1 MMRDAFFDLAD
12 RLGDGLRGDEVLFCN
27 LDGEDSDFVRLN
39 RNRVRQAGSL
49 HRRSLDLSLISAGR
63 QVEGGC
69 ELSGSPEQDLT
80 LARNLLERL
89 RERLPHVPED
99 PYLSYSTTPAS
110 SERVLG
116 VGGLPDAEEA
126 VSELI
131 AGAGDLDLVGIWAS
145 GDILSGLASSIGH
158 RHWHRSTSFNLDF
171 SCFLESDKAIKA
183 GYGGL
188 EWDSARLAEK
198 LEGVR
203 RGLALMARP
212 VRSIPPGRYRT
223 YLAPEAVQE
232 LMDMLAWGGFGLK
245 SHRTAQTPLLR
256 LVEGECSLDP
266 RVSIRE
272 EPGRGLVP
280 GFTTEGFGKPE
291 RVDLIAGGRYSEC
304 LVDSRSGKEYGAPVN
319 ADSEYPESIALDAG
333 EMPRAE
339 VLDRLGTG
347 LYIGNLWYLNYSDR
361 NDCRIT
367 GMTRFGTFWVEKG
380 EPVAPV
386 RVMRFDDSI
395 YHLLGD
401 RLEALTEE
409 RELLLSA
416 ETYGGRSTASSLLPG
431 ILVGGIDL
439 AL

>member
-1 MMRDAFFDLAD
+1 MMQDAFFDLAD
-12 RLGDGLRGDEVLFCN
+12 RLGDGLRGEEVLFCN
-27 LDGEDSDFVRLN
+27 LDGEDSDFVRFN
-39 RNRVRQAGSL
+39 RNRIRQAGSL
-49 HRRSLDLSLISAGR
+49 YRRSLDLGLIAAGR
-63 QVEGGC
+63 RVEGCC
-69 ELSGSPEQDLT
+69 ELAGSPEQDLA
-80 LARNLLERL
+80 LARDLLERL

-116 VGGLPDAEEA
+116 SGGLPDAAEV

-131 AGAGDLDLVGIWAS
+131 TGAGDLDLVGIWAS
-145 GDILSGLASSIGH
+145 GNILSGLASSVGH

-188 EWDSARLAEK
+188 EWDSAQLAEK

-203 RGLALMARP
+203 RGLVLMARP
-212 VRSIPPGRYRT
+212 ARSIPPGRYRA

-256 LVEGECSLDP
+256 LIEGERSLSP

-272 EPGRGLVP
+272 EQGRGLVP
-280 GFTTEGFGKPE
+280 GFTAEGFDKPE
-291 RVDLIAGGRYSEC
+291 RVDLIAGGRYGEC
-304 LVDSRSGKEYGAPVN
+304 LVDSRSGKEYGVPVN
-319 ADSEYPESIALDAG
+319 ADSEYPESIALGAG

-395 YHLLGD
+395 YDLLGD